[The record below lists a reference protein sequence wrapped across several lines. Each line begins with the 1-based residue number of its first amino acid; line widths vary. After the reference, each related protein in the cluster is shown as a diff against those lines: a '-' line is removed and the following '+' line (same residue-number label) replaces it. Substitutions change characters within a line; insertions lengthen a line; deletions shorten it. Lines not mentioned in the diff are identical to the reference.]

1 MAMTQSDIL
10 TRAAQAL
17 GGADRLAAFLA
28 VPVGDVR
35 GWITGKCRA
44 PEELVAAAVDIIAES

>member
-1 MAMTQSDIL
+1 MTQSDIL

-28 VPVGDVR
+28 VPVGEVR
-35 GWITGKCRA
+35 GWMTGQRRA
-44 PEELVAAAVDIIAES
+44 PEDLVAAAVDIIAEN